1 MITTPMS
8 PHWQTLRILRE
19 CIKEIRKA
27 ADEYLPP
34 DGISA
39 AQFATR
45 VIGAIDNPDINAAMR
60 EEK

>member
-1 MITTPMS
+1 MVSTPLS
-8 PHWQTLRILRE
+8 PSWTTLRILRE
-19 CIKEIRKA
+19 CIKAIRQA

-45 VIGAIDNPDINAAMR
+45 VLGAIDNPDINAAMR

>member
-1 MITTPMS
+1 MS

-39 AQFATR
+39 SQFATR
-45 VIGAIDNPDINAAMR
+45 VLGAIDNPDINAAMR
-60 EEK
+60 DEK

>member
-1 MITTPMS
+1 MVSTPLS
-8 PHWQTLRILRE
+8 PSWVTLRILRE
-19 CIKEIRKA
+19 CIKTIRQA

-45 VIGAIDNPDINAAMR
+45 VLQAIDNPDINAAMR
-60 EEK
+60 DEK